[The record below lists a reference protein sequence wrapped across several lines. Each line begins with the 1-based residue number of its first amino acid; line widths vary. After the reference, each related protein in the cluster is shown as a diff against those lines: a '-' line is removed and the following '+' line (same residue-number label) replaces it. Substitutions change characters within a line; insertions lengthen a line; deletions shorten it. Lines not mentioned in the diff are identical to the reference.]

1 MLLKILWFFLSTS
14 IFNHLGT
21 PIEAYNQEGE
31 LIWEREQDLYGNSR
45 QGFAKENFRCP
56 FKYQG
61 QYYDSEVELCYNRFR
76 YYHPEMGR
84 YISEDPIKLLG
95 GFNVFAYVGDTN
107 ASMDILGLY
116 TVYRRKRNEKRRENH
131 SPYVGSA
138 VDGVD
143 KRYGRKGSG
152 DDIFHIPN
160 KKNGKNNTEEAKDI
174 GRGVEQLVYERGIEL
189 YGKDYWDNKNNP
201 VSPEHKKSKQTY
213 KDGKDKYTYRTE
225 KGKEYLGENWKEK
238 IDREFFEII

>member
-1 MLLKILWFFLSTS
+1 MA
-14 IFNHLGT
+14 T
-21 PIEAYNQEGE
+21 P
-31 LIWEREQDLYGNSR
+31 
-45 QGFAKENFRCP
+45 
-56 FKYQG
+56 
-61 QYYDSEVELCYNRFR
+61 
-76 YYHPEMGR
+76 
-84 YISEDPIKLLG
+84 
-95 GFNVFAYVGDTN
+95 
-107 ASMDILGLY
+107 
-116 TVYRRKRNEKRRENH
+116 
-131 SPYVGSA
+131 
-138 VDGVD
+138 D
-143 KRYGRKGSG
+143 KVRYGRKSSG

-201 VSPEHKKSKQTY
+201 VSPDHKKSKQTY